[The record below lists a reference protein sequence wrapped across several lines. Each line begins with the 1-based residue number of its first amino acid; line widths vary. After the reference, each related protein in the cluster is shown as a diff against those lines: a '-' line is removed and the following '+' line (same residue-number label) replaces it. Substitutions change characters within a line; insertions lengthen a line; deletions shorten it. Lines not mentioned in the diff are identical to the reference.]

1 MGMSEPEDLRQGK
14 VFHRTIQD
22 EWLSDTFG
30 AALSEMPVELR
41 SKLGDK
47 RCGRIDV
54 RMLDPD
60 EPIAFVVEVKASNFD
75 RMTDSAV
82 RRNVG
87 RNRLQVSRY
96 GESLLEVASLG
107 LESVCLAIVY
117 STEPADS
124 ERREWIERYLAGY
137 MTATYWHNTERAAPL
152 Y

>member
-1 MGMSEPEDLRQGK
+1 MGMSEPEVLRQGK

-107 LESVCLAIVY
+107 LESVCLAIV
-117 STEPADS
+117 
-124 ERREWIERYLAGY
+124 
-137 MTATYWHNTERAAPL
+137 
-152 Y
+152 